1 MKILKKAGQ
10 PQPTKLQKRIAT
22 IGTAELV
29 TYVETTLYGIGK
41 NIAGLGPKTIENYL
55 EAEENAEAL
64 LAIVQELK
72 KRHDNAV

>member
-1 MKILKKAGQ
+1 
-10 PQPTKLQKRIAT
+10 
-22 IGTAELV
+22 
-29 TYVETTLYGIGK
+29 VETTLYGIGK

-72 KRHDNAV
+72 KRVNNDL